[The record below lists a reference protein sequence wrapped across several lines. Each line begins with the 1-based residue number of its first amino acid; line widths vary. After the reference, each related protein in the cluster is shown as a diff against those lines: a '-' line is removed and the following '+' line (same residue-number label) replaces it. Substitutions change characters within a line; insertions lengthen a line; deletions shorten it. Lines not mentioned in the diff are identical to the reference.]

1 MSCSRGTEED
11 FFLAG
16 RSLVWWQVSAPRG
29 APGAAC
35 GFVCCFHAGAFYP
48 HNVEL
53 RNQERHLS
61 SRSLSSQ
68 VVSYISVPLA
78 QFSPTA
84 VTRCLGGAE
93 PGAGLWGPDQV
104 EGALLSEVRSAD
116 WGLDVTPVFILR
128 ITALINCGMV
138 LLKGIAIKEEF
149 YHSSF
154 LSFILLLGQ

>member
-1 MSCSRGTEED
+1 M
-11 FFLAG
+11 
-16 RSLVWWQVSAPRG
+16 WPRG
-29 APGAAC
+29 LRVGLFTTSTQVP
-35 GFVCCFHAGAFYP
+35 FTP

-53 RNQERHLS
+53 LNQESHLS

-68 VVSYISVPLA
+68 VVADISVPLA

-93 PGAGLWGPDQV
+93 PCAGLWGPDEV

-128 ITALINCGMV
+128 VTA
-138 LLKGIAIKEEF
+138 
-149 YHSSF
+149 
-154 LSFILLLGQ
+154 